1 MLNKIK
7 IWLLRH
13 LYRYQNHAAWKGHY
27 QSDQAQRLQMSG
39 NNFDLMLFASDDGAE
54 RPLIV
59 FFHGG
64 GWVIGDTQSHA
75 PFCQQLSVASGC
87 SVVSVDYRLAP
98 EFRFPAAQ
106 EDCLAATLWCGAHS
120 TKLGP
125 NNGSL
130 VLAGDSAGGNLAA
143 CTALALP
150 RDPGPTV
157 LGQVLIY
164 PAVDHYTAGYSSY
177 QKYATGHV
185 LTFKLMQWFWDSY
198 LGGLDS
204 ADPTAERAMP
214 QRSDDLAV
222 SPPTF
227 LCTAEFDPL
236 RDEGKIFAQKL
247 AAAGVAVASHHFDNS
262 AHGFACSEGPTVH
275 FTEFMNSLTQW
286 LSTLQANPTER
297 ELHARSN

>member
-1 MLNKIK
+1 MLEKLK
-7 IWLLRH
+7 VWLLRH
-13 LYRYQNHAAWKGHY
+13 LYRYQNYAAWKGHY
-27 QSDQAQRLQMSG
+27 QPDGVQDLHMTG
-39 NNFDLMLFASDDGAE
+39 NHFDLRLFANPGGAE

-64 GWVIGDTQSHA
+64 GWVIGDTHSHA
-75 PFCQQLSVASGC
+75 PFCQQLAAASGC

-98 EFRFPAAQ
+98 KFRFPAAQ

-125 NNGSL
+125 NNGKL

-150 RDPGPTV
+150 RDPGPAV
-157 LGQVLIY
+157 IGQVLIY
-164 PAVDHYTAGYSSY
+164 PAVDHYTADYSSY

-185 LTFKLMQWFWDSY
+185 LTFKLMRWFWDSY
-198 LGGLDS
+198 LGSL
-204 ADPTAERAMP
+204 AATDPIAQRAMP
-214 QRSDDLAV
+214 LRAESLAGM
-222 SPPTF
+222 PATF

-236 RDEGKIFAQKL
+236 RDEGKIFAQQL
-247 AAAGVAVASHHFDNS
+247 AAAGVAVSSHHFDDS

-275 FTEFMNSLTQW
+275 FTEFMSSLTQW
-286 LSTLQANPTER
+286 LSELQANPTER
-297 ELHARSN
+297 ESNARSN